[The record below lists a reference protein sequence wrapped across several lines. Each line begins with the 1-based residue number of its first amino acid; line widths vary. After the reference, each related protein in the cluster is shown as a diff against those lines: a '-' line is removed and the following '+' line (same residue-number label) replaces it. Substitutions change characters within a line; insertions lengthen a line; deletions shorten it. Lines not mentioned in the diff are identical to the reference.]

1 MAKAALIAKQE
12 TFNSFIRF
20 FAKNKN
26 RIEKLAGEKIEL
38 KFIYN
43 YFPEKDIN
51 FEQLDLSSIQSIKIV
66 DNFKDLLLNFKV
78 DIVIDLSQNEDLKTY
93 LVHSLKNKKNVITSN
108 KKMLAENFDEFK
120 KLEAKYQAKI
130 YYAAAFSPMPLK
142 TLTDNL
148 FALDEI
154 TEMNAIL
161 NATTNFILTEMEK
174 NTISMKETLERAKES
189 SYIEENAELDLGGLD
204 SLYEIVLLANLF
216 YNVNVDPELVKV
228 KGIKGITSYDLIY
241 AGELGYKIKLLTSIK
256 KENKNLYIGVRPNLI
271 RKDNFL
277 ASVNE
282 NSNAVEFISNYNSK
296 TNFKAENTDS
306 ALTNLMTLDLIKAV
320 KHNKNK
326 IDFNINFDLETEV
339 ENIFDLYHN
348 QKRSFYIR
356 LQLEKDEEIIEEI
369 KNIFSEKNL
378 ADLILHDNLTE
389 TPLLPVIII
398 TKEIT
403 EKDLEIILQEV
414 EELKGVLTVNNII
427 PVNAE

>member
-1 MAKAALIAKQE
+1 MAKAALMAKQE
-12 TFNSFIRF
+12 SFNSFMRF

-26 RIEKLAGEKIEL
+26 KIEKLAGEKIEL
-38 KFIYN
+38 EFIYN
-43 YFPEKDIN
+43 YSSEKDIN
-51 FEQLDLSSIQSIKIV
+51 FEKLDLNTMNSIKV
-66 DNFKDLLLNFKV
+66 VNKFKDLLSNSKI
-78 DIVIDLSQNEDLKTY
+78 DIIIDLSQNEDVKDY
-93 LVHSLKNKKNVITSN
+93 IIQSLKNKKNVITSN
-108 KKMLAENFDEFK
+108 KKMLAENFSKFK
-120 KLEAKYQAKI
+120 RLEEKHQVKI
-130 YYAAAFSPMPLK
+130 YYSAAFSPLPLK
-142 TLTDNL
+142 TLTDNF

-174 NTISMKETLERAKES
+174 NTISMKETLEQAKES
-189 SYIEENAELDLGGLD
+189 SYIEENPELDLGGLD

-241 AGELGYKIKLLTSIK
+241 AAELGYKIKLLTSIK
-256 KENKNLYIGVRPNLI
+256 KENENLYIGVRPNLI
-271 RKDNFL
+271 RKNNFL

-282 NSNAVEFISNYNSK
+282 NSNAVEFVSSYNSK
-296 TNFKAENTDS
+296 TNFKAKNTDL
-306 ALTNLMTLDLIKAV
+306 ALENLLILDLINAV
-320 KHNKNK
+320 KNNNKNK
-326 IDFNINFDLETEV
+326 INFDLETEI

-348 QKRSFYIR
+348 QKRVFYIR
-356 LQLEKDEEIIEEI
+356 LQLEKDEKIIEEI

-398 TKEIT
+398 TKKIT

-414 EELKGVLTVNNII
+414 EKLKGVLTVNNII
-427 PVNAE
+427 PVKAE